1 VGRLTSWPYGFRAGE
16 FPPAGAP
23 GGSRPNLTAM
33 GQFLLGETATVP
45 SSGSDAVMKDT
56 KNPASHRSNFG
67 FVLFDQESFRNLFG
81 TPQDP
86 DGDRDPQVESGG
98 RITPAEQKEEA
109 WLDAN
114 AVPVLINRYNG
125 TLIRGE

>member
-1 VGRLTSWPYGFRAGE
+1 MTKAY
-16 FPPAGAP
+16 PA
-23 GGSRPNLTAM
+23 SYQITLTA
-33 GQFLLGETATVP
+33 LL
-45 SSGSDAVMKDT
+45 SL
-56 KNPASHRSNFG
+56 NFG
-67 FVLFDQESFRNLFG
+67 FVLFDQESCRNLFG